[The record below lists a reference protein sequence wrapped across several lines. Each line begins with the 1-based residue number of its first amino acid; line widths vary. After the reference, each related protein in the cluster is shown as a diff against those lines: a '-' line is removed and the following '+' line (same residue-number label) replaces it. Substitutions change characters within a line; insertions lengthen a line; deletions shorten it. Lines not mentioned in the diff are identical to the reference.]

1 MDELHKAIIDRLEP
15 WELVEFLQ
23 IPMEE
28 ILEAFEDLIEDKIKD
43 VQEFVGFSID
53 DEEVDNDYNDW

>member
-1 MDELHKAIIDRLEP
+1 MEELHKAIIDRLEP
-15 WELVEFLQ
+15 WELVDFLQ

-43 VQEFVGFSID
+43 LQEFVGLTID
-53 DEEVDNDYNDW
+53 DEEVDNDYND

>member
-15 WELVEFLQ
+15 WELVDFLQ

-43 VQEFVGFSID
+43 LQEFVGLTID
-53 DEEVDNDYNDW
+53 DEEVDNDYND

>member
-1 MDELHKAIIDRLEP
+1 MEELHKAILDRLEP

-28 ILEAFEDLIEDKIKD
+28 ILDAFEDLIEDKITD
-43 VQEFVGFSID
+43 LQEFVGLTID
-53 DEEVDNDYNDW
+53 DEEVDIDYND

>member
-43 VQEFVGFSID
+43 LQEFVGLTID
-53 DEEVDNDYNDW
+53 DEEVDNDYNEW

>member
-1 MDELHKAIIDRLEP
+1 MEELHKAIIDRLEP

-28 ILEAFEDLIEDKIKD
+28 ILEAFEEIIEDKITD
-43 VQEFVGFSID
+43 LQEFVGLTID
-53 DEEVDNDYNDW
+53 DEEVDRDYNE

>member
-15 WELVEFLQ
+15 WELVDFLQ

-43 VQEFVGFSID
+43 LQEFVGLTID
-53 DEEVDNDYNDW
+53 DEEVDNDYNE

>member
-15 WELVEFLQ
+15 WELVDFLQ

-43 VQEFVGFSID
+43 LQEFVGLTID
-53 DEEVDNDYNDW
+53 DEEADNDYNEW

>member
-15 WELVEFLQ
+15 WELVDFLQ

-43 VQEFVGFSID
+43 LQDFVGLTID
-53 DEEVDNDYNDW
+53 DEEVDNNYNE

>member
-1 MDELHKAIIDRLEP
+1 MEELLKTIADRLEP

-28 ILEAFEDLIEDKIKD
+28 IIEAHLETIEDKIEDIK
-43 VQEFVGFSID
+43 EII
-53 DEEVDNDYNDW
+53 EYNDEQEED

>member
-53 DEEVDNDYNDW
+53 DEEVDSDYND

>member
-28 ILEAFEDLIEDKIKD
+28 ILEAFEEIIEEKITDL
-43 VQEFVGFSID
+43 QEFVGLTID
-53 DEEVDNDYNDW
+53 DEEVDRDYNE

>member
-53 DEEVDNDYNDW
+53 DEEVDMDYND

>member
-15 WELVEFLQ
+15 WELVDFLQ

-43 VQEFVGFSID
+43 LQEFVGLTID
-53 DEEVDNDYNDW
+53 DEEVDNDYNEW

>member
-15 WELVEFLQ
+15 WELVDFLQ

-53 DEEVDNDYNDW
+53 DEEVDNDYNE

>member
-15 WELVEFLQ
+15 WELVDFLQ

-53 DEEVDNDYNDW
+53 DEEVDNDYND

>member
-1 MDELHKAIIDRLEP
+1 MDELHKAIIDRFEP
-15 WELVEFLQ
+15 WELVDFLQ

-43 VQEFVGFSID
+43 LQEFVGLTID
-53 DEEVDNDYNDW
+53 DEEVDNDYNE

>member
-1 MDELHKAIIDRLEP
+1 MEELHKAILDRLEP

-28 ILEAFEDLIEDKIKD
+28 ILDAFEDLIEDKITD
-43 VQEFVGFSID
+43 LQEFVGFTID
-53 DEEVDNDYNDW
+53 DEEVDIDYND

>member
-15 WELVEFLQ
+15 WELVDFLQ

-43 VQEFVGFSID
+43 LQEFVGLTID
-53 DEEVDNDYNDW
+53 DEEADNDYNE

>member
-43 VQEFVGFSID
+43 LQEFVGLTID
-53 DEEVDNDYNDW
+53 DEEVDNDYNE

>member
-1 MDELHKAIIDRLEP
+1 MEELHKAIIDRLEP
-15 WELVEFLQ
+15 WELVDFLQ

-43 VQEFVGFSID
+43 LQEFVGLSID
-53 DEEVDNDYNDW
+53 DEEVDNDYNE

>member
-15 WELVEFLQ
+15 WELVDFLQ

-28 ILEAFEDLIEDKIKD
+28 ILEAFEDLIEDKITD
-43 VQEFVGFSID
+43 LQEFVGLTID
-53 DEEVDNDYNDW
+53 DEEVDNDYNE

>member
-28 ILEAFEDLIEDKIKD
+28 ILEAFEDLIEDKITD
-43 VQEFVGFSID
+43 LQEFVGLTID
-53 DEEVDNDYNDW
+53 DEEVDNDYNE

>member
-1 MDELHKAIIDRLEP
+1 MEELHKAIIDRLEP
-15 WELVEFLQ
+15 WELVDFLQ

-43 VQEFVGFSID
+43 LQEFVGLSID
-53 DEEVDNDYNDW
+53 DEEVDMDYND

>member
-53 DEEVDNDYNDW
+53 DEEVDNDYND

>member
-43 VQEFVGFSID
+43 LQEFVGLTID
-53 DEEVDNDYNDW
+53 DEEVDNDYNQ